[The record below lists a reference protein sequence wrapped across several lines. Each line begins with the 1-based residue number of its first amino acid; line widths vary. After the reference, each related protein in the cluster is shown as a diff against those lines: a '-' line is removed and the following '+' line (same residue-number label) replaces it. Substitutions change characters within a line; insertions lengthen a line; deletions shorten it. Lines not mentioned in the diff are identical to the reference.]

1 MVITLVAGLVD
12 LRSKEDNL
20 VLQEVWVVL
29 KWEWVVKVTMVV
41 IMEVPVA
48 LVVWVE
54 AALEVLEEWAVDL
67 KAVAEALEAGRRSC
81 CFSLSNSHQN
91 LLVMSTH

>member
-54 AALEVLEEWAVDL
+54 AALEVLEEWAVDPRV
-67 KAVAEALEAGRRSC
+67 VAEALEVGKGSC
-81 CFSLSNSHQN
+81 CFGLADFHHT
-91 LLVMSTH
+91 LGIRM